1 MVHLFQGRLY
11 LSTDN
16 ETMVWRLDEN
26 NIRIV
31 NRDEELAKY
40 FIIDLCLVSLKNREQ
55 KILVCA

>member
-11 LSTDN
+11 LSTGN

-31 NRDEELAKY
+31 NRDKELAKY
-40 FIIDLCLVSLKNREQ
+40 FIIDLCLVSLKNQEQ